1 MSNSQ
6 TNMKHCRG
14 GSNDQIIK
22 HKIRISYR
30 IFGNRYPFLGYSL
43 DLDCLSPNSK
53 TYYYYFDNSEIKN
66 KFLWPRILMQVIQS
80 FIMKILDRI
89 PFFKHKSAS
98 PPQCENIRT
107 KDPTLQQQL
116 LRDIRSLSP
125 WIIYEKF
132 NPPAIRIC
140 FSQRFSDSILNT
152 YCKGKLNENS
162 VEVSITRCLQKT

>member
-53 TYYYYFDNSEIKN
+53 TYFYYFDNSEIKN

-116 LRDIRSLSP
+116 LRDIRSLS
-125 WIIYEKF
+125 
-132 NPPAIRIC
+132 N
-140 FSQRFSDSILNT
+140 
-152 YCKGKLNENS
+152 
-162 VEVSITRCLQKT
+162 